1 MSQMFYP
8 CSDLNNNKQQLKTT
22 LLLAEMVYY
31 NYVVVQFYLWFHFH
45 FLLFQTHHIIH
56 YLTQKQNKI
65 KFKPMIK
72 LNRDIHVYV
81 HLFTHVH
88 LDYNNFY
95 FSLMI
100 PLIITFTS
108 TTILLIGYQLP

>member
-65 KFKPMIK
+65 KFKPTIK

>member
-1 MSQMFYP
+1 MFYP
-8 CSDLNNNKQQLKTT
+8 CSDLNINKQQLKTT

-31 NYVVVQFYLWFHFH
+31 NYVVVQFYLWFNFH

-65 KFKPMIK
+65 KFKPTIK

-81 HLFTHVH
+81 PLFTHVH

-100 PLIITFTS
+100 PLIITVTS